1 VCPAGARLDVG
12 RLANLAGNFIDNRLE
27 EHIPLLFWKIPL
39 TRRLYEK
46 LIPAPDR
53 EQMRYNLKG
62 WAAEFA
68 HDFDNSTAG
77 PVVGLSKRLGSS
89 GAMVAATC
97 DTGEAVLGCYQTE
110 AAQADDGQGCVGMTV
125 LSQCFDCTDCFVLI
139 VQLVLLRSCTAARLK
154 Q

>member
-1 VCPAGARLDVG
+1 VG

-68 HDFDNSTAG
+68 HDFDKSTAG

-89 GAMVAATC
+89 GATVAATC
-97 DTGEAVLGCYQTE
+97 DTGEGV
-110 AAQADDGQGCVGMTV
+110 
-125 LSQCFDCTDCFVLI
+125 
-139 VQLVLLRSCTAARLK
+139 
-154 Q
+154 